1 MNEKKKEDIID
12 LLSREYT
19 LDSLLQSEPQEQKV
33 ETPDLEDKGW
43 VRAKELGIPYI
54 RISTDQIDPE
64 LVKILPEDLLRKNI
78 VVPYLRIAN
87 EMTVVM
93 ADPENS
99 RVINDI
105 AKLTGCEVQVAL
117 GEPDE
122 IFSAIGLA
130 YGMKKEPHP
139 SPPLPTEAPVPK
151 DTSAVCLELFC
162 KSELQKIQEDSTGE
176 SLLELIVTKALGR
189 QARAIFLRYLRSQ
202 IQVQIR
208 AQAHIELLGNL
219 DLEWGR
225 TLETRIGILSGITH
239 GPEPRYQTGRF
250 RYSLAGQNLEIQVSA
265 LQHLGGREIILNL
278 LSPGQK
284 IPELSDFNLSEKE
297 LASLSE
303 TLSRKRGLVIVS
315 GGRASGIKEAAYSLL
330 KRFDPLRHRVTTIE
344 DRIDL
349 QVPEYVQIETEG
361 GIEKMPSWL
370 ARVLSHLDADII
382 FINNLLNP
390 DLQALAFHYAAS
402 GCLVIGGL
410 PFDQMEKTLA
420 YLSSLKPSE
429 DLIPLVL
436 QGLFK
441 VIRIRTLCPECRR
454 PEFHPQVR
462 GKGKD
467 SEPESYLP
475 VGCPQ
480 CGGSGYAGWKFIGE
494 FVPISAP
501 IQAAI
506 RNREPETKWEKTL
519 DQKEYWNFINK
530 LRQELK
536 TGNITRE
543 EAILYGLETP
553 TSKT

>member
-19 LDSLLQSEPQEQKV
+19 LDSLLQSVPSEEKV
-33 ETPDLEDKGW
+33 ETPELEDKGW

-93 ADPENS
+93 ANPENT
-99 RVINDI
+99 RVVEDI
-105 AKLTGCEVQVAL
+105 AKLTGCDIQVAL
-117 GEPDE
+117 GEPEE
-122 IFSAIGLA
+122 IFAAIGLA
-130 YGMKKEPHP
+130 YGMKKEP
-139 SPPLPTEAPVPK
+139 LPTLPPPPEAPVPK
-151 DTSAVCLELFC
+151 AAASSCPALFC
-162 KSELQKIQEDSTGE
+162 KSEVQKIQEDSSGE
-176 SLLELIVTKALGR
+176 ILLELLFTKALAQ
-189 QARAIFLRYLRSQ
+189 QARSIFLRYLRSQ
-202 IQVQIR
+202 TQVQIR
-208 AQAHIELLGNL
+208 AQAQLEFLGDL

-250 RYSLAGQNLEIQVSA
+250 RYSLAGRILEIQVSA
-265 LQHLGGREIILNL
+265 LQHPGGREIILDL
-278 LSPGQK
+278 LSPGEK
-284 IPELSDFNLSEKE
+284 IPELSDFNLLEKE
-297 LASLSE
+297 LTSLSE

-315 GGRASGIKEAAYSLL
+315 GGRASGLKEAAYSLL
-330 KRFDPLRHRVTTIE
+330 KHFDPLRHRVATIE

-349 QVPEYVQIETEG
+349 PVPEYVQIETER
-361 GIEKMPSWL
+361 GIEKLPSWL
-370 ARVLSHLDADII
+370 AQVLSHLDADVI

-390 DLQALAFHYAAS
+390 DLQGLAFHYAAS

-410 PFDQMEKTLA
+410 PFDRTEKVLS
-420 YLSSLKPSE
+420 YLSSLKSSE

-441 VIRIRTLCPECRR
+441 VVRVRTLCPECRR
-454 PEFHPQVR
+454 QEFHPQVR

-467 SEPESYLP
+467 SESESYLP
-475 VGCPQ
+475 VGCPH
-480 CGGSGYAGWKFIGE
+480 CHSSGYAGWKFIGE
-494 FVPISAP
+494 FLPVSAP

-506 RNREPETKWEKTL
+506 RNRDPEAKWEKIL
-519 DQKEYWNFINK
+519 DQKEYRNFINK
-530 LRQELK
+530 LKQELK
-536 TGNITRE
+536 AGNITRE
-543 EAILYGLETP
+543 EAILYGLETS